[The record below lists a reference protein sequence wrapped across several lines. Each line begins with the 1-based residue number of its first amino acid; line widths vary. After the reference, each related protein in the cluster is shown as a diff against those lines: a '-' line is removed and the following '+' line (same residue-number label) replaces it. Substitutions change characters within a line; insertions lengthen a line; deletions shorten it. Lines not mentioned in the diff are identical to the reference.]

1 MEDVYRPEVCVV
13 QLATEELTAVVD
25 PFEVSDLSPVWELVA
40 DPQIE
45 VVVHAGMEDLALCFE
60 QGGVTPQNVFDCQ
73 IACGLIKTDY
83 PLSLARLVRYLLG
96 VRLKKSQTLTDWR
109 KRPLTDAQL
118 RYAADDVRYL
128 AAARRE
134 IGEKLARRN
143 RTSWAAEEMARF
155 SRPETYA
162 RGTDDSVLKL
172 KGAGGLDGEG
182 LAIARELLKER
193 AQLADRFNRPA
204 RVVVRDHLLIEIA
217 RHRWTDPAQI
227 KTLRG
232 LNLRSTAVD
241 ALAEAVRRARAT
253 PADEWPVPAPP
264 NDETER
270 EAALALLVS
279 AIIRAHCADADIAH
293 QLVATKKDMGVF
305 VRALVRGEQCPP
317 SLALARG
324 WRAEHIGK
332 LVRAVLDGARSV
344 SVASDSKGMHIKVN
358 PAAAGRCGD

>member
-1 MEDVYRPEVCVV
+1 
-13 QLATEELTAVVD
+13 
-25 PFEVSDLSPVWELVA
+25 
-40 DPQIE
+40 

-60 QGGVTPQNVFDCQ
+60 QGGLTPHNVFDCQ
-73 IACGLIKTDY
+73 IACGLVKTDY
-83 PLSLARLVRYLLG
+83 PLSLARLVRYLLN

-109 KRPLTDAQL
+109 KRPLNEAQL

-128 AAARRE
+128 SAARRE
-134 IGEKLARRN
+134 LGRKLTRRG
-143 RTSWAAEEMARF
+143 RAGWAKEEMARF

-162 RGTDDSVLKL
+162 RGTDESVLKL

-217 RHRWTDPAQI
+217 RHRWTDAAQI

-232 LNLRSTAVD
+232 LNLRANAIE
-241 ALAEAVRRARAT
+241 ALAEGVRRARAL
-253 PADEWPVPAPP
+253 PADEWPTPAPA

-279 AIIRAHCADADIAH
+279 AVIRSWCADADIAH
-293 QLVATKKDMGVF
+293 QLVATKKDIGIF
-305 VRALVRGEQCPP
+305 VRALVRGETCPP
-317 SLALARG
+317 AIGLAHG
-324 WRAEHIGK
+324 WRAEQIGK
-332 LVRAVLDGARSV
+332 IVREVLGGAKPVCVGRDGEGLHIQLG
-344 SVASDSKGMHIKVN
+344 ASS
-358 PAAAGRCGD
+358 ASGRCQD